1 MFQVRISNL
10 IVRPLLIEVVSMT
23 NRLKKLRQKSNLTLK
38 ELSEQLSERNVKI
51 SADALAKYERGD
63 REPKIDKW
71 NDLAEFYGVS
81 TSYLMG
87 IDSHKPKN
95 RLRVLRNKTGLSQN
109 KLVSSFNNYLA
120 KNKVK
125 GITVATYSR
134 WENSNNS
141 PTKEMWK
148 HLANYFNVSVPYIR
162 GDIDAE
168 LIAKI
173 AKMIFLTHATDFDVY
188 LNQNDLF
195 TGYDEDD
202 TTIACKLML
211 LLLQQLNLN
220 ISEEYEKIV
229 DKTEKILG
237 KSDSDPAVNRY
248 KTKQYLS
255 DITDDCSENNFEK
268 DIEDAKKLID
278 FYDKL

>member
-1 MFQVRISNL
+1 
-10 IVRPLLIEVVSMT
+10 MT
-23 NRLKKLRQKSNLTLK
+23 NRLKELRQKNNLTLK

-71 NDLAEFYGVS
+71 NNLAEFYGVS

-95 RLRVLRNKTGLSQN
+95 RLRKLRNKAGLSQN

-120 KNKVK
+120 KNNVK

-148 HLANYFNVSVPYIR
+148 HLADYFDVSVPYIR
-162 GDIDAE
+162 GEIDTE

-173 AKMIFLTHATDFDVY
+173 AKETLLISCNRSEFKTKREFFP
-188 LNQNDLF
+188 N
-195 TGYDEDD
+195 DEDAR
-202 TTIACKLML
+202 TIAITELML
-211 LLLQQLNLN
+211 LLFEELGLDHTREFNELVTKNANLL
-220 ISEEYEKIV
+220 KL
-229 DKTEKILG
+229 KG
-237 KSDSDPAVNRY
+237 KKKEDYIKGASVSATDENY
-248 KTKQYLS
+248 NT
-255 DITDDCSENNFEK
+255 DIQN
-268 DIEDAKKLID
+268 AKALID
-278 FYDKL
+278 LYNKL